1 MLDLPSIAMASYS
14 FLEFKYASA
23 AMNEMSNANLMLK
36 PFFWGCISLSTP
48 GSAAACSSAD
58 ALPASDF
65 ILVQGRF
72 AQTRRLLKLKRH
84 LTHTK
89 EHLASFLPP
98 HLVGRFSDGR
108 DVDGGGR
115 DEVGRGR
122 RQERRRSPG
131 RYRFRKSTWKR
142 RKD

>member
-1 MLDLPSIAMASYS
+1 MLDLPSNAMASYS

-48 GSAAACSSAD
+48 GSAAACSSAN
-58 ALPASDF
+58 ALPAADF
-65 ILVQGRF
+65 ILVRGDSRRL
-72 AQTRRLLKLKRH
+72 RRLLKLKR
-84 LTHTK
+84 
-89 EHLASFLPP
+89 LPQ

-108 DVDGGGR
+108 DVDGGSR

-131 RYRFRKSTWKR
+131 RYRFRKSTWKEG
-142 RKD
+142 KIELLDC